1 MVICLNKSTPP
12 KISSHQEALVPFC
25 FLQVPL
31 ISNYEGSLGKY
42 HKRKP

>member
-1 MVICLNKSTPP
+1 MVICLNKSTPT
-12 KISSHQEALVPFC
+12 KRDSHQEALVPFC

-42 HKRKP
+42 QKREP

>member
-25 FLQVPL
+25 FLQAPL
-31 ISNYEGSLGKY
+31 ISNYEGSLVKY
-42 HKRKP
+42 QKREL